1 MNLFALLDSMDYQIL
16 GETKDK
22 EIKSLAYHSKDAR
35 EGSVFFALEG
45 RDTDGKLYM
54 PQAFE

>member
-35 EGSVFFALEG
+35 EGSVFLPLAARMVWFHPFLS
-45 RDTDGKLYM
+45 
-54 PQAFE
+54 